1 MTEDEWNALVFMES
15 GASVMVQLSGRSW
28 SKFLLVCSALLLS
41 ACASPLARR
50 MRPVEA
56 LLREQVDAQ
65 KIPGA
70 VVLLQ
75 RTDGSDAY
83 VTAIGQMDREQGKAL
98 REDALFRI
106 ASMTKPITSVAVM
119 MLVEEG
125 KLGLEEPLS
134 KYLPEWGNVQVLASP
149 PSASG
154 EAPSTVA
161 AQTPITVRHLLT
173 HTSGISYRFMGAM
186 GGPLGPLYQKA
197 GIVDGFEHTS
207 WTLADQSRALASLP
221 LGHQP
226 GAAFTYG
233 LNTDLLGY
241 LIEQVSGVPLDRFF
255 QERIFTPL
263 GMKDTSFFPP
273 ADKASRLVALYR
285 HASSGALERVPET
298 GTNVVEGFFTYA
310 PDFQTTGAK
319 SYRSGGAGLVSTASD
334 YARFLQMLA
343 NGGELGGARLLKR
356 ETVEQMT
363 RNQIGALRADFYGT
377 GFGLGFGVQEDP
389 ALVQAQGPVGNYFW
403 SGIFKSHAWVDPE
416 HKLAGIIMINLWD
429 MASDTPNDIRARIYS
444 AVKE

>member
-1 MTEDEWNALVFMES
+1 MARFP
-15 GASVMVQLSGRSW
+15 GRSW
-28 SKFLLVCSALLLS
+28 SKFLVVWSVLLLS
-41 ACASPLARR
+41 ACASPLARQ

-75 RTDGSDAY
+75 RTDGSDSY
-83 VTAIGQMDREQGKAL
+83 VKAVGQMDREQGKAL

-125 KLGLEEPLS
+125 KLGLEEPIS
-134 KYLPEWGNVQVLASP
+134 KYLPEWQNVQVLASP
-149 PSASG
+149 PATPG
-154 EAPSTVA
+154 ESYSTVP

-173 HTSGISYRFMGAM
+173 HTSGISYRFMGE
-186 GGPLGPLYQKA
+186 PLGPLYQKA

-221 LGHQP
+221 LKHQP

-233 LNTDLLGY
+233 LNTDILGY
-241 LIEQVSGVPLDRFF
+241 LVEQVSGVPLDRFF

-273 ADKASRLVALYR
+273 EDKASRMPALYR
-285 HASSGALERVPET
+285 HTATGALERVPET

-334 YARFLQMLA
+334 YARFLQMMA
-343 NGGELGGARLLKR
+343 NGGELGGVRLLKR

-363 RNQIGALRADFYGT
+363 RNQIGNLRTDFVGT
-377 GFGLGFGVQEDP
+377 GFGLGFGVQDDP
-389 ALVQAQGPVGNYFW
+389 ALVEKQGPVGTYFW
-403 SGIFKSHAWVDPE
+403 SGIFKSHAWVDPQ
-416 HKLAGIIMINLWD
+416 HQLAGIIMINLWD
-429 MASDTPNDIRARIYS
+429 MASDTPSDIRARIDS
-444 AVKE
+444 AVEK